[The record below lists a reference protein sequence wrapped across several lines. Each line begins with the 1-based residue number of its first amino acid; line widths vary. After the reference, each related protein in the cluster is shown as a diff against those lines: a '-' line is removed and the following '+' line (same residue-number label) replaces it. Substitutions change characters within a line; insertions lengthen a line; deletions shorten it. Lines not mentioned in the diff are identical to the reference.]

1 MMVRHAPVWL
11 LLAGAALSAL
21 LLAGCRS
28 QGAGAEIPDPEP
40 VVRVPGALVPLE
52 LADLPAG
59 FGPTSNNLHN
69 DIPGYLREH
78 DDPVLA
84 RVGER
89 AGADQGV
96 NRLGQGFQ
104 NLRDEEFVYVIQ
116 ISMAGAED
124 ATDAAGYIAGRNVRE
139 ILAIIAPDDE
149 ELFEGARLDDPDL
162 GDRASHFY
170 VRHGF
175 TVGGRRTRDVGSDL
189 VVLAVKGTLVFIE
202 GSAAASDDA
211 PARVRPEVLSVAE
224 EVARKLDTAT
234 D

>member
-11 LLAGAALSAL
+11 VLAGVTLVPL
-21 LLAGCRS
+21 LLLSGCRS
-28 QGAGAEIPDPEP
+28 QGAGAEIPEPEP
-40 VVRVPGALVPLE
+40 IVRTPGALVPLE
-52 LADLPAG
+52 LDDLPSG

-89 AGADQGV
+89 AAQTD

-104 NLRDEEFVYVIQ
+104 NLRDEEFIYVIQ
-116 ISMAGAED
+116 VSMAGHED
-124 ATDAAGYIAGRNVRE
+124 AVDAAGYIAGRTVRE
-139 ILAIIAPDDE
+139 ILAVIAPDDE
-149 ELFEGARLDDPDL
+149 ELFEGARLDDPDVADL
-162 GDRASHFY
+162 AAHFY

-189 VVLAVKGTLVFIE
+189 IVFAFRGTLVFIE

-211 PARVRPEVLSVAE
+211 PARVRPEVLRVAE
-224 EVARKLDTAT
+224 DVARKLDAAGE
-234 D
+234 